1 MFVEFRVSHGHG
13 DGLVYAIN
21 SDSPVTVG
29 TNISLFNGAPQTYFA
44 CGRCNRNLDDCHL
57 YFQLLP
63 IARWFDSIYASRDV
77 TLVCVRDGFRI
88 ETTTKAQ
95 NACALLGLYAI
106 FSSQCQYFKPF
117 NNIFHYH
124 RALLEPKSFIYA
136 IISAKLWQYCVEN
149 VYFDCG
155 MLEVE
160 IKKFAHE
167 FMFRINSII
176 DSMDDAIKADS
187 VHGSLAI
194 LHGLGFLIKN
204 FTDNYIDEIKQEF
217 CQNTAAALSDPMPTV
232 RRF

>member
-1 MFVEFRVSHGHG
+1 MFVEFRVSCGGG

-21 SDSPVTVG
+21 AASPVSIG
-29 TNISLFNGAPQTYFA
+29 TNVSLFNGRPQTYFS
-44 CGRCNRNLDDCHL
+44 CGRCDRSLDDCHL

-63 IARWFDSIYASRDV
+63 IARWFDTIYSDRDV
-77 TLVCVRDGFRI
+77 DLVCIRDGFRI

-106 FSSQCQYFKPF
+106 FTSQCQYFKPF
-117 NNIFHYH
+117 NRIFQYH

-136 IISAKLWQYCVEN
+136 IISAKLWQFCVQN

-176 DSMDDAIKADS
+176 DSMDDAIRADS
-187 VHGSLAI
+187 VRGSLAI

-204 FTDNYIDEIKQEF
+204 FTDTYLDELKTEVRQD
-217 CQNTAAALSDPMPTV
+217 ASADSALVSTL
-232 RRF
+232 RRN

>member
-1 MFVEFRVSHGHG
+1 MFVEFRVSCGGG
-13 DGLVYAIN
+13 DALVYAIN
-21 SDSPVTVG
+21 AESPVSIG
-29 TNISLFNGAPQTYFA
+29 TNVALFNGRPQTYFS
-44 CGRCNRNLDDCHL
+44 CGRCDRSLDDCHL

-63 IARWFDSIYASRDV
+63 VARWFDSIYSTRDV
-77 TLVCVRDGFRI
+77 DLVCIRDGFRI

-106 FSSQCQYFKPF
+106 FTSQCPYFQPF
-117 NNIFHYH
+117 NRIFQYH

-136 IISAKLWQYCVEN
+136 IISAKLWQFCIRN
-149 VYFDCG
+149 VHFDCA

-176 DSMDDAIKADS
+176 DSMDDAIGADS
-187 VHGSLAI
+187 VRGSLTI

-204 FTDNYIDEIKQEF
+204 FTDNYLDELKDEVRQD
-217 CQNTAAALSDPMPTV
+217 AAAKPSLASV
-232 RRF
+232 LRHR